1 MTIHA
6 SKGLEFDMVI
16 IAGVSDMIIPDRSGD
31 IEEERRLMYVA
42 LTRARNTLHIIFHK
56 NDDAPPRVFRANS
69 ELRVSSLHLVIGISK
84 IENTKKSITKLL
96 FLNFLQLFL
105 FIRRKI

>member
-1 MTIHA
+1 MTMSPGVDLMTIHA

-16 IAGVSDMIIPDRSGD
+16 IAGVSDMIIPDCSGE

-56 NDDAPPRVFRANS
+56 NDDATPPRFSR
-69 ELRVSSLHLVIGISK
+69 ELRVEGI
-84 IENTKKSITKLL
+84 ITS
-96 FLNFLQLFL
+96 FSDWH
-105 FIRRKI
+105 I